1 MPPDHEWS
9 NFGLAKRALLDATE
23 VPPLS
28 VHRIEGELGAEEAAR
43 RYDDALRD
51 VSLEF
56 VLLGLGRDGHTASLF
71 PNEPGLE
78 ERERRAIPAQAKL
91 EPFVDRVSMTIP
103 ELSSAPLLVWLV
115 AGASKAEAAAR
126 AFGGQPDPAT
136 PASLIRSKNGR
147 TVAILDRDA
156 ASLLVSSA

>member
-1 MPPDHEWS
+1 VPPDHEWS

-23 VPPLS
+23 LPPLR

-43 RYDDALRD
+43 RYDKALRV
-51 VSLEF
+51 VSLDF
-56 VLLGLGRDGHTASLF
+56 VLLGLGPDGHAASLY
-71 PNEPGLE
+71 PNAPGLE
-78 ERERRAIPAQAKL
+78 EQERRAIPAEAKL

-126 AFGGQPDPAT
+126 AFAGPPDAAT

-147 TVAILDRDA
+147 TVAVLDRDA
-156 ASLLVSSA
+156 ASLLVN